1 MPSATVRIRKKDEIL
16 EDASLGDG
24 PVDALYKAIDRIVNL
39 SPKLQD
45 YKISSVTGGKDA
57 QGEVVVSLMIDNLS
71 VVGKGLSTDIIE
83 ASARAY
89 LNAINQ
95 FFARK
100 SITKKKYRGA

>member
-1 MPSATVRIRKKDEIL
+1 
-16 EDASLGDG
+16 
-24 PVDALYKAIDRIVNL
+24 
-39 SPKLQD
+39 
-45 YKISSVTGGKDA
+45 VTGGKDA